1 MDAKKEKLI
10 QELRAVFRSCPGGTV
25 GAEAALPGCEGLV
38 LFDEPLFG
46 ISDAADPLYLKFK
59 EKEVIGDN
67 FMLPSEWL
75 PEARSVI
82 ALFLPFSE
90 AVKRSNRGDPETT
103 SPEWL
108 HGRIEGQAFVNE
120 LTRRFLA
127 FFERRGIK
135 ACVPSLD
142 PRFAVRT
149 TVLPADDPKGLHIAS
164 NWSER
169 HIAYASGLG
178 TFCLTR
184 GLISAKGVA
193 GRYASIIVSEA
204 YEADERPYTGVYDWC
219 IMCGACI
226 SRCPAGAISLDGGKN
241 QAKCKEWMDLMKIRY
256 SPRYGCGKCQVGVP
270 CESRIP

>member
-1 MDAKKEKLI
+1 M
-10 QELRAVFRSCPGGTV
+10 
-25 GAEAALPGCEGLV
+25 
-38 LFDEPLFG
+38 
-46 ISDAADPLYLKFK
+46 
-59 EKEVIGDN
+59 
-67 FMLPSEWL
+67 
-75 PEARSVI
+75 
-82 ALFLPFSE
+82 
-90 AVKRSNRGDPETT
+90 
-103 SPEWL
+103 
-108 HGRIEGQAFVNE
+108 
-120 LTRRFLA
+120 
-127 FFERRGIK
+127 
-135 ACVPSLD
+135 PSLD

-204 YEADERPYTGVYDWC
+204 YEAYERPYTGVYDWC

-241 QAKCKEWMDLMKIRY
+241 QSKCKEWMDLMKIRY